1 MRSSIAALLSL
12 FLSVFLVGVKGQGVT
27 TLTDV
32 DGATV
37 TTSVSPT
44 VYTTNGEAYTF
55 VPSTPTTPTP
65 FVRSFGSV
73 QNLQDYMASRSQKG
87 VAGSQPPVTATAVV
101 GGGGGRN
108 KQNVVQANSGASFI
122 PSLTSRSW
130 IIGAGIAFYS
140 FNLIS
145 L

>member
-1 MRSSIAALLSL
+1 MKSSITAILLL
-12 FLSVFLVGVKGQGVT
+12 FLSALLLGPVTVEAQGVT
-27 TLTDV
+27 TITDV
-32 DGATV
+32 DGATL

-65 FVRSFGSV
+65 SIRSFGSV

-87 VAGSQPPVTATAVV
+87 VAGSAPPVTATAVV

-108 KQNVVQANSGASFI
+108 KQNVVQANSEYM
-122 PSLTSRSW
+122 
-130 IIGAGIAFYS
+130 IGI
-140 FNLIS
+140 
-145 L
+145 